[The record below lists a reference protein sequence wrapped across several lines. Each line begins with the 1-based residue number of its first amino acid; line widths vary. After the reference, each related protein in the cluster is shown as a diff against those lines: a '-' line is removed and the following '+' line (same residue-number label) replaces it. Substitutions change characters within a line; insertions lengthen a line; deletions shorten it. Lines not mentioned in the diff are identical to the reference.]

1 MINKLFKNMKIR
13 KKLILSY
20 ILACVVPLS
29 ITCIIIY
36 QVSTK
41 ALEETSLEF
50 ANIFSSQIVM
60 NMDAFIEEYDKITKS
75 VLVDNDIIYQTDS
88 EDTKNVIEKVN
99 NQLYLRKIMLR
110 LVTLKPEIKSI
121 CFLTGENQFYQ
132 FTTDGSYLNR
142 KIIEEQTW
150 LGSINNSKDNL
161 VVTAVHAREYSDRD
175 SDGIVITVGR
185 KIFNNRGAFKGV
197 LLIDLEPTSLI
208 ELSDGFLLA
217 RNQYNIKISITN
229 MNDEILYDSDVASG
243 LQTWG
248 DAKAYSSPLAGK
260 TEPNHF
266 IVLSNEADRGNLKVN
281 VVIPKSDLLFKINKV
296 GYVTLIA
303 ILSCTVLII
312 IISIIISKMITKPIG
327 RLQKRMR
334 QVEDGEYK
342 ELIQKESDDEIGNL
356 VSSYNQM
363 VLKIKTLIEK
373 VYLAEIKQKNARY
386 LALKTQ
392 INPHMLY
399 NTLESIR
406 MKAIMSGSDDVAE
419 MIKVLAKMF
428 RMTLTEKNEEHRI
441 SDEVSYVEMYLFLQ
455 NIRFPKSFELRNH
468 IPDLI
473 LDTPVISMILQPI
486 IENCIEHGFRGRGTV
501 LQIDLLGT
509 FSEDKDIILQ
519 IRDNG
524 KSMEKSRLIEMN
536 DIISN
541 AETDK
546 LKIGPIADDMKTG
559 IGLKSIA
566 ERIKLYYGNVYY
578 LMIKEASPAGTVVEL
593 CIPSQLKQ

>member
-1 MINKLFKNMKIR
+1 MNKLFKNMKIR

-20 ILACVVPLS
+20 ILACVVPLT
-29 ITCIIIY
+29 ITCVIIY

-60 NMDAFIEEYDKITKS
+60 NMDAFIEEYDKVTKS
-75 VLVDNDIIYQTDS
+75 VLVDNDIIYQT
-88 EDTKNVIEKVN
+88 ETGDTKSVIERVN

-121 CFLTGENQFYQ
+121 CFLTGEKQFYQ

-142 KIIEEQTW
+142 QTIEEQSW
-150 LGSINNSKDNL
+150 LESINNSKDNL
-161 VVTAVHAREYSDRD
+161 IVTAVHSREYSDRD

-229 MNDEILYDSDVASG
+229 MKDEILYDSDVASG

-248 DAKAYSSPLAGK
+248 DATINSSPLAGK
-260 TEPNHF
+260 TEPNNF
-266 IVLSNEADRGNLKVN
+266 IVLSNVADHGNLKVN

-312 IISIIISKMITKPIG
+312 IISTFFSKMITKPIG

-342 ELIQKESDDEIGNL
+342 ELIQKESDDEIGSL

-373 VYLAEIKQKNARY
+373 VYLSEIKQKNARY

-406 MKAIMSGSDDVAE
+406 MKAIMSGSDEVAE

-455 NIRFPKSFELRNH
+455 NIRFPNSFELSNR
-468 IPDLI
+468 IPESI
-473 LDTPVISMILQPI
+473 LQTPIISMILQPI
-486 IENCIEHGFRGRGTV
+486 IENSIEHGFRGRGSV
-501 LQIDLLGT
+501 LKIDLLGT
-509 FSEDKDIILQ
+509 LNQDKDIVIQ

-524 KSMEKSRLIEMN
+524 KGMAEDKLTEMN
-536 DIISN
+536 ALISN

-546 LKIGPIADDMKTG
+546 LKIGPMADDMKTG

-566 ERIKLYYGNVYY
+566 ERIKLYYGSAYY
-578 LMIKEASPAGTVVEL
+578 LMIREASADGTVIEL
-593 CIPSQLKQ
+593 CVPSLEG